1 MSELKGLVSG
11 AIGGGIVALL
21 LRKKI
26 RTKYTRIESEE
37 ITEEKIIKIRS
48 AFAVIHFLGNGEPI
62 TIEITKNEATRT
74 IFGDYETIEL
84 IANQEITI
92 KMKPFEVGE
101 IRSMTPT
108 IEIIE
113 ILVE

>member
-1 MSELKGLVSG
+1 MSEVRGF
-11 AIGGGIVALL
+11 IGGLAGGGLVALL

-26 RTKYTRIESEE
+26 KTKYTRIESEE
-37 ITEEKIIKIRS
+37 ITEEKIIRMKS
-48 AFAVIHFLGNGEPI
+48 LFAIIHFLGNGEPI
-62 TIEITKNEATRT
+62 TIEITKNGATRT

-92 KMKPFEVGE
+92 KMKPFENGE
-101 IRSMTPT
+101 IRSITPT

-113 ILVE
+113 IVVE

>member
-1 MSELKGLVSG
+1 MSETDGL
-11 AIGGGIVALL
+11 IGGLISGGLISLL

-62 TIEITKNEATRT
+62 TIEITKNGTTRT

-92 KMKPFEVGE
+92 KMKPFEIGE
-101 IRSMTPT
+101 IRSITPT
-108 IEIIE
+108 VEIIE

>member
-1 MSELKGLVSG
+1 MSEVRGFIGGLAGGGLVS
-11 AIGGGIVALL
+11 LL
-21 LRKKI
+21 LRRKI

-37 ITEEKIIKIRS
+37 ITEEKIIKVRS

-62 TIEITKNEATRT
+62 TIEITKNGATRT

-92 KMKPFEVGE
+92 RMIPFSPGE
-101 IRSMTPT
+101 IRSITPT
-108 IEIIE
+108 TETIEV
-113 ILVE
+113 VE